1 MRLEPRP
8 ARSAAASVLW
18 PAGAILATVVFSSLL
33 VMIAGASPL
42 TVFWLV
48 FKGAAGSQ
56 FALLETLTR
65 ATPLIF
71 TGLAVAVA
79 FRAKLWNIGAEAQLY
94 LGAVMTVVIGTG
106 AVTLPSAGL
115 IPLIMIAAMLTGA
128 LALLGPAVLKT
139 KFGVDEVVTTLLLNF
154 IVLLFVSMLLEGP
167 LKDPMGLG
175 WPQSR
180 RVIEEA
186 QLPRLIKG
194 KRLHFGFILAIAS
207 AIVVWVIMKKTT
219 LGYEM
224 RAVGHNAEA
233 ARFAGIPVNRVI
245 VKTALL
251 SGGLRRWPGFRKSR
265 V

>member
-154 IVLLFVSMLLEGP
+154 IVLLFVSMLLEGRSRIRW
-167 LKDPMGLG
+167 GL
-175 WPQSR
+175 
-180 RVIEEA
+180 
-186 QLPRLIKG
+186 
-194 KRLHFGFILAIAS
+194 
-207 AIVVWVIMKKTT
+207 
-219 LGYEM
+219 
-224 RAVGHNAEA
+224 
-233 ARFAGIPVNRVI
+233 AGRSP
-245 VKTALL
+245 
-251 SGGLRRWPGFRKSR
+251 GG
-265 V
+265 